1 MEIRYLAGYTDEGWK
16 WDILQDILMNDGNQ
30 ISCMDGYGY
39 GYKDNRK
46 NKMKTEKIATKL
58 KIK

>member
-1 MEIRYLAGYTDEGWK
+1 
-16 WDILQDILMNDGNQ
+16 MNDGNQ
-30 ISCMDGYGY
+30 ISCMDGYGYGY

-46 NKMKTEKIATKL
+46 NKMKTEKIATRF